1 MQVTKR
7 NGTLEQ
13 FDLNK
18 TRKVIDWACNG
29 LSVNP
34 LELESHVDII
44 FKDKVN
50 TQDIQENL
58 ISHALSLVDLNNY
71 DWLKVAANLRMMT
84 RYKIYRSISFK
95 DYVKKN
101 KYSYEILNN
110 YSDEDLDIVFQY
122 IDKERDKIYDYAG
135 ANALINK
142 FLLPDEPLQ
151 YLYLASA
158 LMIALNEEIETR
170 LNFIK
175 EIYDAISLKKISL
188 PTPTLAN
195 IRKGSSN
202 LASCFIGE
210 IDDSLDSIF
219 ESLHKIAK
227 ISKNGGGVGIYIG
240 NIRCNGSWIRN
251 TKGAASGVVPWIKLI
266 NDTIIS
272 VNQLGHRAGACTVA
286 LPIWHY
292 DLEEFL
298 SLQIEHGDPRKKC
311 FDIQPQ
317 LVCSD
322 EFFKRLENNEKWYCF
337 DPYEVKSKL
346 KLDFNDTNNYQTIVD
361 NKDSLELVKE
371 YDTSYL
377 IKKLIETIVE
387 TGLPYITYIDT
398 INRNNPNKNSGN
410 ILCVNLC
417 TESFSNTKEHLWH
430 TCSLL
435 SLNLANIEQLEI
447 EKYSRLSVR
456 ILDNI
461 LDVCDYPIEDSERHV
476 TLYRTIGIG
485 CMGLV
490 DFLAKNSHTYESAYG
505 SGMLS
510 NTFERICFYTIDES
524 INLAKEHGPY
534 SYFKDSE
541 WYNGNQINKYKKNS
555 NLFDWDSLQNKLNQY
570 GIRNSQLLSPAPN
583 TTSGLIQG
591 CVAGILP
598 PYNLLHYD
606 DSANGLV
613 AVMPPYLS
621 KYPLRYK
628 AYNNYN
634 MLNMINYIAEMQKW
648 IDAGISF
655 ESLMD
660 LRIMKD
666 DGKALITA
674 TYIKQFIL
682 KSWKSVIKANYYW
695 RFITLN
701 DQQPEK
707 SECISCSG

>member
-7 NGTLEQ
+7 DGTLEG

-18 TRKVIDWACNG
+18 TRKVIDWACDG

-34 LELESHVDII
+34 LELESHIDII
-44 FKDKVN
+44 FKDKVK

-58 ISHALSLVDLNNY
+58 ISHALSLVNLNNY
-71 DWLKVAANLRMMT
+71 DWLKVAANLRIMT
-84 RYKIYRSISFK
+84 RYKIYRDISFK

-101 KYSYEILNN
+101 NYSHTLLNN
-110 YSDEDLDIVFQY
+110 YTDEDLDLAFQY

-158 LMIALNEEIETR
+158 LMIALDEKIDR
-170 LNFIK
+170 MNFVK
-175 EIYDAISLKKISL
+175 NIYDAISLKKISL

-210 IDDSLDSIF
+210 INDSLDSIF

-227 ISKNGGGVGIYIG
+227 ISKNGGGIGVYIG
-240 NIRCNGSWIRN
+240 NIRCNGSWIKG

-266 NDTIIS
+266 NDTIVS
-272 VNQLGHRAGACTVA
+272 VNQLGRRAGACTVA
-286 LPIWHY
+286 FPIWHY

-298 SLQIEHGDPRKKC
+298 SLQTEHGDPRKKC

-322 EFFKRLENNEKWYCF
+322 EFFRRLENNEKWYCF

-346 KLDFNDTNNYQTIVD
+346 KLDFNDTSNYQTIVD
-361 NKDSLELVKE
+361 NKDSLEFVKE

-410 ILCVNLC
+410 ILCTNLC
-417 TESFSNTKEHLWH
+417 TESFSNTEERLWH

-435 SLNLANIEQLEI
+435 SLNLANIEQFEI

-456 ILDNI
+456 MLDNI
-461 LDVCDYPIEDSERHV
+461 LDICDYPISESEHHV
-476 TLYRTIGIG
+476 KSYRTIGIG
-485 CMGLV
+485 CMGLA
-490 DFLAKNSHTYESAYG
+490 DFLAKNSHTYESAY
-505 SGMLS
+505 SSHMLS
-510 NTFERICFYTIDES
+510 NTFEKICYYTIDES
-524 INLAKEHGPY
+524 INLAKERGPY
-534 SYFKDSE
+534 PYFKDSE
-541 WYNGNQINKYKKNS
+541 WYNGNQINKYKKHS
-555 NLFDWDSLQNKLNQY
+555 NLFDWDNLQNKLNFH

-606 DSANGLV
+606 DSTNGSV

-621 KYPLRYK
+621 RYPLRYK
-628 AYNNYN
+628 AYKNYD
-634 MLNMINYIAEMQKW
+634 MLNMIDYIAEMQKW
-648 IDAGISF
+648 IDTGISF

-660 LRIMKD
+660 LRIIKD
-666 DGKALITA
+666 DGKPLITA
-674 TYIKQFIL
+674 PYIKQFIL
-682 KSWKSVIKANYYW
+682 KSWKSGIKANYYW
-695 RFITLN
+695 RFITISN
-701 DQQPEK
+701 QQTEK
-707 SECISCSG
+707 NECISCSG